1 MKSKI
6 VTVLCACFCCMTAE
20 LRPKAAED
28 NQPVFA
34 SVAQRVPTLF
44 TGVLIASSDFRTMV
58 CSQSELNDLYKIQSC
73 VVDWGS
79 GEPTRR
85 VVKVGNN
92 TKVENVMDEVMSAGS
107 SQRHGQ
113 VRLIKRSKILQS

>member
-1 MKSKI
+1 MFHERLAHEDCLGAAGFQIKFMKLKI

-85 VVKVGNN
+85 VVKVG
-92 TKVENVMDEVMSAGS
+92 TIRK
-107 SQRHGQ
+107 
-113 VRLIKRSKILQS
+113 